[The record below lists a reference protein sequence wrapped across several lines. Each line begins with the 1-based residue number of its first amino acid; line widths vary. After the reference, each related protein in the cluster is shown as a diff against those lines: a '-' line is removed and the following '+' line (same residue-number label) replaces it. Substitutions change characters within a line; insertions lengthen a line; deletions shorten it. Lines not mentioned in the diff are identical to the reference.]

1 MIKSFLKKIEYLS
14 RINWIKSAYYYIVL
28 GRSCED
34 KKSIRKASVCMGGG
48 SKIFVG
54 KCNLYTTKDNA
65 ILFSHPKASLLLGVH
80 TNVPT
85 PTVLSMFENA
95 KMIVGKH
102 VMINR
107 GTKVVLHKGGTLEM
121 GDNSYINENS
131 CIHCAKHI
139 SIGAN
144 CAIAWNVTIMD
155 TDIHKIYRDGKWVN
169 EDAEVIIG
177 NNVWI
182 GAHCMVLKGAIIED
196 NCIIAAHSV
205 VRGHLKANTIYGGN
219 PLKEISRFDYWE
231 I

>member
-1 MIKSFLKKIEYLS
+1 M
-14 RINWIKSAYYYIVL
+14 
-28 GRSCED
+28 
-34 KKSIRKASVCMGGG
+34 SVRMGGG
-48 SKIFVG
+48 KIFVG
-54 KCNLYTTKDNA
+54 KGKLYTTTNNA
-65 ILFSHPKASLLLGVH
+65 IHFSHPQASLLLGVY
-80 TNVPT
+80 TNVST
-85 PTVLSMFENA
+85 PAVLSMFENA
-95 KMIVGKH
+95 KLIVGKH

-107 GTKVVLHKGGTLEM
+107 GTKVVLHKEGILEM

-131 CIHCAKHI
+131 RIHCAKHI

-169 EDAEVIIG
+169 EDTEVIIG

-182 GAHCMVLKGAIIED
+182 GAHSMVLKGTIIED

-219 PLKEISRFDYWE
+219 PLKELSRFDCWKL
-231 I
+231 